1 MPHGA
6 AHDVT
11 SRPEAAI
18 VAALGPRGCPVGM
31 IGGQSSIG
39 GGWRCAWAFRSSMRT
54 SRLKKPRA

>member
-6 AHDVT
+6 AHDVA

-18 VAALGPRGCPVGM
+18 VAALGPRSVVLVGM
-31 IGGQSSIG
+31 MGA

-54 SRLKKPRA
+54 WRSKKPLA